1 MNSGE
6 TWGLF
11 GGIAGG
17 VLGLIG
23 GIVGAYIS
31 IKNTNSQPER
41 AFVIKC
47 SAVCFVAVSVFCAL
61 MFTLPSPYRHL
72 LWIPYSIL
80 LPWGIMAVNRKQQR
94 IRETEMHAEAG
105 SSNGG

>member
-6 TWGLF
+6 TWGLI

-17 VLGLIG
+17 ILGLLG
-23 GIVGAYIS
+23 GIVGAYFS

-47 SAVCFVAVSVFCAL
+47 SVVCFIAVSVFCAL
-61 MFTLPSPYRHL
+61 MFTLPSPYRYL

-80 LPWGIMAVNRKQQR
+80 LPWGIMVLNRKQQR
-94 IRETEMHAEAG
+94 IRETETYQAAP
-105 SSNGG
+105 SNDG